1 LLKVLIDLKSSGLYE
16 NSVVL
21 ITTDN
26 GGGEGPFNANRN
38 RQHFSNPDLF
48 RVETKVFVFVFSRK
62 FWLFASK
69 FDEKSQK
76 LLQIHLQ
83 VLKIGDSMF

>member
-1 LLKVLIDLKSSGLYE
+1 VITVLISTNFLKVLIDLKSSGLYE

-38 RQHFSNPDLF
+38 RQHFSNPDL
-48 RVETKVFVFVFSRK
+48 EENYNC
-62 FWLFASK
+62 FA
-69 FDEKSQK
+69 
-76 LLQIHLQ
+76 
-83 VLKIGDSMF
+83 